1 MGSKV
6 APSILRTWTQPS
18 PSLAPSLELEIVA
31 NQVQEQP
38 PGASPSAPGPIR
50 ELLFS
55 GNLKRLPSLVAPS
68 LPGEMVPLHVGSI
81 SNALTCFSYQVDK

>member
-68 LPGEMVPLHVGSI
+68 LPREMVPLHVRSI
-81 SNALTCFSYQVDK
+81 SNA